1 MSQCLLNPLGGGLSK
16 RILEQI
22 TAGAGDILDGKVIV
36 DKNGNPL
43 TGTMPNKG
51 SWDCDVG
58 IGATVTI
65 PKGYHDGT
73 GTAKNTT
80 TNRGAWNG
88 SVGVNGSV
96 TIPQGYHNGSGR
108 VTNSTPTMG
117 AQTIT
122 PSGSQQT
129 VSCSGKYMTGN
140 VIVQAANIFRVQS
153 GSTKASS
160 DNRTFN
166 NGANRSMRYWS
177 VTPSGF
183 RVIRGVAWISS
194 IGGHATSGSS
204 FNIGSSDGSY
214 GGYFTSGG
222 VMTTS
227 QVLFPA
233 GRISGEDVWY
243 WIYGY

>member
-1 MSQCLLNPLGGGLSK
+1 MFTKSSRGGLSK

-22 TAGAGDILDGKVIV
+22 TAGAGDILDGKIIV

-96 TIPQGYHNGSGR
+96 TIPQGYHNGSGK

-140 VIVQAANIFRVQS
+140 VIVKAANIFKMQQGQVTA
-153 GSTKASS
+153 STSQ
-160 DNRTFN
+160 RTFTKQTGGTASAYYWTLN
-166 NGANRSMRYWS
+166 LSGWRSIQGVSWTS
-177 VTPSGF
+177 DIGGWGQPGFAQIVDPTGKISTNFTGGITVTTTQILLPSGTQ
-183 RVIRGVAWISS
+183 RGITVYYRI
-194 IGGHATSGSS
+194 
-204 FNIGSSDGSY
+204 F
-214 GGYFTSGG
+214 GY
-222 VMTTS
+222 
-227 QVLFPA
+227 
-233 GRISGEDVWY
+233 
-243 WIYGY
+243 